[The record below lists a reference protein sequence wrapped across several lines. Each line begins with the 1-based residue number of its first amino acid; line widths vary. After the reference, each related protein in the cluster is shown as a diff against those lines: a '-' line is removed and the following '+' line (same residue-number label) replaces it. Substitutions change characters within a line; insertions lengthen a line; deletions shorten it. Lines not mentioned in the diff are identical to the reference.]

1 VRVGIPQYQGALAE
15 VVRNPRYSTG
25 MGLLMA
31 GIEQVKRDRQ
41 AKMQG
46 AGFKEVLERMKGWFK
61 GNF

>member
-1 VRVGIPQYQGALAE
+1 
-15 VVRNPRYSTG
+15 VRNPRYSTG

-31 GIEQVKRDRQ
+31 GIEQVKRERQ

-46 AGFKEVLERMKGWFK
+46 AGFKEVMERMKGWFK